1 MGALVALGAQP
12 DAQGGQA
19 QGRVLKFLL
28 DTNVLLHLVNR
39 AQGYERIARRL
50 SDLQHDQ
57 AGLSAIVAVELFRKL
72 QTPIA
77 AAKTAALRSLVAD
90 LRIVAFDD
98 VAARSAAAITVALKQ
113 QPIGPFDTLIAGH
126 ALGWKLTLVTDNV
139 REFSRVPGLRVV
151 NWRA

>member
-1 MGALVALGAQP
+1 M
-12 DAQGGQA
+12 
-19 QGRVLKFLL
+19 
-28 DTNVLLHLVNR
+28 LLHLVNR
-39 AQGYERIARRL
+39 SKGYELIFDRL
-50 SDLQHDQ
+50 SSLKHDQ

-72 QTPIA
+72 QAPIS
-77 AAKTAALRSLVAD
+77 AAKTAALRAYID
-90 LRIVAFDD
+90 TLRIVAFDD

-126 ALGWKLTLVTDNV
+126 ALGWKLTLVTDNL

>member
-1 MGALVALGAQP
+1 MIFDHLSS
-12 DAQGGQA
+12 
-19 QGRVLKFLL
+19 LK
-28 DTNVLLHLVNR
+28 
-39 AQGYERIARRL
+39 
-50 SDLQHDQ
+50 HDQ

-72 QTPIA
+72 QAPIS
-77 AAKTAALRSLVAD
+77 AAKTAALQAYIEA